1 MMYTTL
7 KSAFIIF
14 LFMEMACTRTIR
26 LGSHRW
32 VGNGGKPFIRLA
44 RNEQHEGKLVREYGS
59 NFGYPNV
66 DANHQIMVLGSNNHQ
81 MTPRKPY
88 FPWSMEPLANNNNYF
103 QDAIWR
109 LMEDR
114 AFADGKQDQNQIRLT
129 R

>member
-7 KSAFIIF
+7 KSAFIMF
-14 LFMEMACTRTIR
+14 LFMEMTCTRTIR

-32 VGNGGKPFIRLA
+32 VGNSGTPFIRLA
-44 RNEQHEGKLVREYGS
+44 RNEQREGKLVRDQRSY
-59 NFGYPNV
+59 FGYPNV
-66 DANHQIMVLGSNNHQ
+66 DANHQVMALGSSNHR

-88 FPWSMEPLANNNNYF
+88 FSWSMAPFANNYF

>member
-1 MMYTTL
+1 MYTTL
-7 KSAFIIF
+7 KSAFIMF
-14 LFMEMACTRTIR
+14 LFMDMVCTRTIR

-32 VGNGGKPFIRLA
+32 ASNNGKPFIRLA
-44 RNEQHEGKLVREYGS
+44 RNEQDESELMNDYRH

-66 DANHQIMVLGSNNHQ
+66 DVNHHIMASGLNHHQITQRDPYFTWPMDLFAKNNNH
-81 MTPRKPY
+81 
-88 FPWSMEPLANNNNYF
+88 F

>member
-1 MMYTTL
+1 M
-7 KSAFIIF
+7 SIISEIN
-14 LFMEMACTRTIR
+14 LAIDE
-26 LGSHRW
+26 
-32 VGNGGKPFIRLA
+32 NKPTKVYRLA
-44 RNEQHEGKLVREYGS
+44 ISSEANIEDIHETNIKKYMAELILERQRKLLNHGDIQEIID
-59 NFGYPNV
+59 NV
-66 DANHQIMVLGSNNHQ
+66 NANHQVMALGSNNHR

-88 FPWSMEPLANNNNYF
+88 FSWSMAPFANNYF

>member
-1 MMYTTL
+1 MMHTTL

-14 LFMEMACTRTIR
+14 LFMDMTCTRTIR

-32 VGNGGKPFIRLA
+32 VGNSGKPFIRLA
-44 RNEQHEGKLVREYGS
+44 RNEQREGKLVRDQRS

-66 DANHQIMVLGSNNHQ
+66 DANHQVMALGSSNHR

-88 FPWSMEPLANNNNYF
+88 FSWSMAPFANNYF

>member
-1 MMYTTL
+1 MMYKTL

-14 LFMEMACTRTIR
+14 LFMEMTCTRTIR

-32 VGNGGKPFIRLA
+32 VGNSGKPFIRLA
-44 RNEQHEGKLVREYGS
+44 RNEQREGKLVRDHGS

-66 DANHQIMVLGSNNHQ
+66 DANHHMMALGSNHHQ

-88 FPWSMEPLANNNNYF
+88 FPWSMAPFAKNNNYF

>member
-1 MMYTTL
+1 MYTTL
-7 KSAFIIF
+7 KSAFIMF
-14 LFMEMACTRTIR
+14 LFMEMTCTRTIR

-32 VGNGGKPFIRLA
+32 VGNSGKPFIRLA
-44 RNEQHEGKLVREYGS
+44 RNEQLEGNLVRDHGS

-66 DANHQIMVLGSNNHQ
+66 DANHQVVALGSNNHR

-88 FPWSMEPLANNNNYF
+88 FSWSMAPFANNYF

-109 LMEDR
+109 MMEDR
-114 AFADGKQDQNQIRLT
+114 AFTDGKQDQNQIRLT

>member
-44 RNEQHEGKLVREYGS
+44 RNQQHEGKLVREYGS

-66 DANHQIMVLGSNNHQ
+66 DANHQVMALGSNNHR

-88 FPWSMEPLANNNNYF
+88 FSWSMAPFANNYF